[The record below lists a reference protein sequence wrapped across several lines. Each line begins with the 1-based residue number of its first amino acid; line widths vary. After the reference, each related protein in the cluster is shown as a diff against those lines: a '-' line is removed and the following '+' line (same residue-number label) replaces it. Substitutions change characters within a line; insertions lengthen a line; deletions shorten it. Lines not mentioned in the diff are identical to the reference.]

1 MEFER
6 LVRKVHVNDVMP
18 FGPLQDADEQYEVRG
33 LFTEKD
39 ALIEDPVT
47 GSANACL
54 VRYLEAWG
62 IKHDYRVRQ
71 GTRLQRAGRLSV
83 TRDADSVRIGRQTVS
98 VLNGMKNL
106 IDWPCNATHVE
117 RQVIIY

>member
-62 IKHDYRVRQ
+62 IKCPP
-71 GTRLQRAGRLSV
+71 GNTAATRRTLKRYAGRRRRVDRS
-83 TRDADSVRIGRQTVS
+83 TDD
-98 VLNGMKNL
+98 
-106 IDWPCNATHVE
+106 E
-117 RQVIIY
+117 RAEWHEKFN